1 MRLESIFSDNN
12 CKNKEINNNL
22 FNKNNNIIQS
32 GRNRLNNDSN
42 KNTNSYKINNKN
54 KKSSL
59 KTLPNS
65 YDNNFL
71 NIGNLK
77 NNLKFNIINHQNN
90 FLLQKKHR
98 MDLKLQKS
106 FDTDILGEKNRE
118 INMQTS
124 LNLLNNKIK
133 IKIKKSYY

>member
-1 MRLESIFSDNN
+1 LRLESIFSDNN